1 MHLPQRVRNGRTFRI
16 SGCKD
21 QALLRR
27 KLGAAAVRPC
37 AAERFPVEERV
48 RARAVPLVEHEAAI
62 HFVASDVKVPAITIF
77 ACAIGRE
84 CDQATTV
91 SFSTDK
97 VALINGAIVAQSALT
112 VSFVAKPLALVRAAV
127 GMVPAACAEHAVV
140 QPLPLIP
147 GAVMPQK
154 HAVTVPL
161 PPYKLPVVLPVH
173 ELEFAAMPR
182 GKGSSGHRMSEFING
197 ADGRLQAGAAELI
210 RNVRLVG
217 QSGMKQSSINMK
229 RSL

>member
-1 MHLPQRVRNGRTFRI
+1 MHLPQRVRNGRAFRI
-16 SGCKD
+16 SGCHD
-21 QALLRR
+21 QALARR
-27 KLGAAAVRPC
+27 KLGAAAVHPR
-37 AAERFPVEERV
+37 AAERFSVEERV
-48 RARAVPLVEHEAAI
+48 RARAVPLVEHEMAI
-62 HFVASDVKVPAITIF
+62 HFVTSGVKVLAITIF
-77 ACAIGRE
+77 ACAIGSE

-112 VSFVAKPLALVRAAV
+112 VNFVAQPLALVRAAV
-127 GMVPAACAEHAVV
+127 RMVPAARAEHAVV

-154 HAVTVPL
+154 RTVTVPL

-182 GKGSSGHRMSEFING
+182 GKGSSGRGMSEFING
-197 ADGRLQAGAAELI
+197 TDGRLQAGAAELI

-217 QSGMKQSSINMK
+217 QSGMK
-229 RSL
+229 

>member
-1 MHLPQRVRNGRTFRI
+1 MHLPQRVRNGRAFRI
-16 SGCKD
+16 SGCHD
-21 QALLRR
+21 QALARQ
-27 KLGAAAVRPC
+27 KLGAAAVHPC
-37 AAERFPVEERV
+37 AAERFSVEERV
-48 RARAVPLVEHEAAI
+48 RARAVPLVGHETAI
-62 HFVASDVKVPAITIF
+62 HFVASGVKVPAITIF
-77 ACAIGRE
+77 ACAIGSE

-112 VSFVAKPLALVRAAV
+112 VNFVAQPLALVRAAV
-127 GMVPAACAEHAVV
+127 RMVPAARAEHAVV

-154 HAVTVPL
+154 RAVTVPL
-161 PPYKLPVVLPVH
+161 PPYKLPVVLPVY

-182 GKGSSGHRMSEFING
+182 GKGSSGRGMSEVING
-197 ADGRLQAGAAELI
+197 TDGRLQAGAAELI

-217 QSGMKQSSINMK
+217 RSGMK
-229 RSL
+229 